1 MKENKFYTKRY
12 YRTAKIGAIIIL
24 IFNIINLILLF
35 VYKSDISVIVGS
47 VLVVSQILFSAL
59 IDLLKEPFL
68 LIKEEK
74 LFARFYLWYEGF
86 EFDQKDIMTIDS
98 IPIDRIDYIEFFH
111 VRTKKYDKK
120 RKMMKIKMVDD
131 LIVSIEIDT
140 LKEDD
145 VTKLKD
151 ILRKAYV

>member
-24 IFNIINLILLF
+24 IFNIINLALLF
-35 VYKSDISVIVGS
+35 VYKSDISVIIGS
-47 VLVVSQILFSAL
+47 VLIVSQILFSAL

-98 IPIDRIDYIEFFH
+98 IPIDRIDYIEFFSCE
-111 VRTKKYDKK
+111 Y
-120 RKMMKIKMVDD
+120 
-131 LIVSIEIDT
+131 
-140 LKEDD
+140 KE
-145 VTKLKD
+145 V
-151 ILRKAYV
+151 

>member
-12 YRTAKIGAIIIL
+12 YRIAKIGAIIIL

-35 VYKSDISVIVGS
+35 VYKSDISVIIGS

-120 RKMMKIKMVDD
+120 KKMMKIKMVDD

-151 ILRKAYV
+151 VLRKAYV

>member
-1 MKENKFYTKRY
+1 MKDNKFYTKRY
-12 YRTAKIGAIIIL
+12 YRIAKIGAIIIL
-24 IFNIINLILLF
+24 IFNIINLALLF
-35 VYKSDISVIVGS
+35 VYKSDISVIIGS
-47 VLVVSQILFSAL
+47 VLIVSQILFSAL

-98 IPIDRIDYIEFFH
+98 ILIDRIDYIEFFH
-111 VRTKKYDKK
+111 VNTKKYDKK

-131 LIVSIEIDT
+131 
-140 LKEDD
+140 
-145 VTKLKD
+145 
-151 ILRKAYV
+151 